1 MRFLRMSKA
10 GLWDYKGDMQED
22 IKMQSTLELNRS
34 APEFHAITDA
44 GARELS
50 SYHGQWLAMM
60 YCPRGTCSERTE
72 CLEALRMQSRAIG
85 AMGGQLLMLHPTL
98 GAHDKMVED
107 VVHEHSLKWLHVGT
121 VLDPKFLERY
131 QVSQE
136 DEQGD
141 AIMGVFLI
149 DPQGKLRAVAR
160 YAACAPAV
168 MHEIC
173 TLMRTAIERFGMSG
187 MEIPAEPGARR
198 AGVDANYGCVEWFH
212 YQ

>member
-1 MRFLRMSKA
+1 MSKA
-10 GLWDYKGDMQED
+10 SPWDYKGAMEEVME
-22 IKMQSTLELNRS
+22 MQSPLEMNRS

-44 GARELS
+44 GSHELS
-50 SYHGQWLAMM
+50 NYRGQWLAMM

-72 CLEALRMQSRAIG
+72 CLEALRMQTRAIG

-98 GAHDKMVED
+98 GAHDKVVEE
-107 VVHEHSLKWLHVGT
+107 VLHEGNLKWLHVGT
-121 VLDPKFLERY
+121 VLDPKFLEHY

-136 DEQGD
+136 DDQGHG
-141 AIMGVFLI
+141 ITGVFLI
-149 DPQGKLRAVAR
+149 DPQGKLRAAAR

-187 MEIPAEPGARR
+187 MEIPAEPGVRR